1 MTREA
6 RFLLARLVTTFFAVV
21 AVTALVPDGIRFPDQ
36 GSTEYWIAVLS
47 FAAVLAIANAYVQ
60 PAIELVLKPLT
71 CLLGILTFGLSHFI
85 LSAGVFWIASL
96 VVEQIQ
102 IQSVGA
108 TLLGALIVSVV
119 GLFGSLVLGGRKR

>member
-6 RFLLARLVTTFFAVV
+6 RFLLARLVTNFFAVV
-21 AVTALVPDGIRFPDQ
+21 AVTALVREGIRFPEQ
-36 GSTEYWIAVLS
+36 GSRDYWIAVLS
-47 FAAVLAIANAYVQ
+47 FAAVLALANAYVR
-60 PAIELVLKPLT
+60 PTIELVLKPLT

-102 IQSVGA
+102 IQDVGA
-108 TLLGALIVSVV
+108 ALLGALIVGVV
-119 GLFGSLVLGGRKR
+119 GLFGSLVFGGRGR